1 MTRKYLAVLFA
12 FFNISCAFYFG
23 MLNSLG
29 GDFKY
34 EFTADVSLLLLS
46 TIIALLTFFFIQ
58 VVVFSF
64 FEKIR
69 MDKKILYNNNISLD
83 FIIII
88 ITSFAIFFSLYYKVG
103 VLGINKDIIEDAP
116 KMVFYF
122 NSIFQPSYLVLV
134 YLFYRYDS
142 VRLIYYANFILYI
155 LLLLVSG
162 QTGQLLILF
171 CLYIMRKRNNFNL
184 LRLFVLSL
192 MGISFYPIIR
202 IFKDAVVQ
210 SVNGNESLVGALV
223 SVYSNL
229 DSELYFRYL
238 FITLERFQIVSNIHY
253 IIENGRVLYS
263 GFLHTG
269 SSDTF
274 FSLYWIFSAISKL
287 LGYHTAHIISAQ
299 DFMAINING
308 IPTWSSQIGVL
319 GYFYFYQVYAVL
331 IIMFMFFILFIS
343 ITLSK
348 YLSRNKEIIN
358 LTWFLSLMLLCHGWF
373 IPFINYVQC
382 LAVFVALISILKTR
396 TQKFVRN

>member
-69 MDKKILYNNNISLD
+69 MDKKILYNNNISLV

-88 ITSFAIFFSLYYKVG
+88 ITSFSIFFSLYYKVG

-122 NSIFQPSYLVLV
+122 NSIFQPSYLILV

-155 LLLLVSG
+155 LL
-162 QTGQLLILF
+162 
-171 CLYIMRKRNNFNL
+171 C
-184 LRLFVLSL
+184 
-192 MGISFYPIIR
+192 
-202 IFKDAVVQ
+202 
-210 SVNGNESLVGALV
+210 
-223 SVYSNL
+223 
-229 DSELYFRYL
+229 
-238 FITLERFQIVSNIHY
+238 
-253 IIENGRVLYS
+253 
-263 GFLHTG
+263 
-269 SSDTF
+269 
-274 FSLYWIFSAISKL
+274 W
-287 LGYHTAHIISAQ
+287 
-299 DFMAINING
+299 
-308 IPTWSSQIGVL
+308 
-319 GYFYFYQVYAVL
+319 
-331 IIMFMFFILFIS
+331 
-343 ITLSK
+343 
-348 YLSRNKEIIN
+348 
-358 LTWFLSLMLLCHGWF
+358 
-373 IPFINYVQC
+373 
-382 LAVFVALISILKTR
+382 
-396 TQKFVRN
+396 